1 MGKISTVRGLAL
13 AAVVLTLALVAEP
26 TLGQDP
32 AAELRTVSILP
43 SKGAAE
49 VRFVVSGGLD
59 KVVVS
64 DFPTTEPPGVVID
77 LAGVG
82 AGDAQAPSAT
92 AGDLI
97 QNILLE
103 PDSARGL
110 TRVRLILNEPA
121 TYAVTKEGG
130 AVVVRLKAGVAAG
143 ADPLAAAMSGDGTLD
158 DQVQRGQAAGA
169 VSGPSAVSGPALS
182 SLDFENLDAISRVV
196 IGTSGAMGYTT
207 SQPEPNL
214 IVVDIPGAQLP
225 SSLER
230 PLDTSNFISPVRMV
244 RAYRTRDGVRVAVSL
259 RRTTEYQV
267 VQGPD
272 NLLYVDVQVPADMI
286 QDRETARQGFSQAA
300 PSEPAQAGT
309 SQVLIGE
316 DGRTSDPRQVFGTG
330 QGAQSPGSVMAGSG
344 AFVLNSGSASTSNY
358 TGQRINLDLVD
369 ADIHS
374 VLRLISHVS
383 NLNIVAGDDVEGK
396 VTVRLIDVP
405 WDQALAAILQA
416 KGLGAQQF
424 GNIVRIAPIETIKA
438 EQQAAVEAQN
448 SEFQLQ
454 PLKLL
459 VVQLNYADAGD
470 LITQLG
476 KLMSERGT
484 VQVEERSNQLIIQDI
499 EERLAMLREL
509 LRTLDRPTPQ
519 VLIETRIV
527 ETSTNYTKDLGVQW
541 GGQIDASALTGFGTG
556 LFFPNSIGVSGGNT
570 TGAQSREVF
579 FERGQEN
586 LAVDLAPAGS
596 FGSLALNLGSVSGLI
611 NLDARFAAMESD
623 GWGEVIS
630 SPKVL
635 TMDNTAARIRQGA
648 RIPFLTASA
657 QGTQVQ
663 FVQAALEMVV
673 TPHITSDNKVFLQL
687 SISNNRADF
696 SNSVNGQPSIL
707 IKEAETQL
715 LVADGDTVVIG
726 GVYASEEGDAVNRIP
741 FISRIPLLGKL
752 FQQRTIKTTRTEML
766 VFVTPRIV
774 TRSK

>member
-1 MGKISTVRGLAL
+1 MGLRKTARGLA
-13 AAVVLTLALVAEP
+13 ATAVVLTLALAGQP
-26 TLGQDP
+26 LWGQDGTP
-32 AAELRTVSILP
+32 QISTVRIAP
-43 SKGAAE
+43 TKGAAE
-49 VRFVVSGGLD
+49 VRLQVSGSTQDL
-59 KVVVS
+59 VIS
-64 DFPTTEPPGVVID
+64 DFPTTEPPGVVVD
-77 LAGVG
+77 VVGLGVG
-82 AGDAQAPSAT
+82 DVQVPGAS
-92 AGDLI
+92 GDLVKSV
-97 QNILLE
+97 LLE
-103 PDSARGL
+103 PDAERGM
-110 TRVRLILNEPA
+110 TRVRLILSEA
-121 TYAVTKEGG
+121 AGYTVTKESG
-130 AVVVRLKAGVAAG
+130 AVVIRLTAG
-143 ADPLAAAMSGDGTLD
+143 ATAGSDPLAQALGGGGSLD

-169 VSGPSAVSGPALS
+169 VSGPSAVDGAALS
-182 SLDFENLDAISRVV
+182 SLDFENLDSVSRVV
-196 IGTSGAMGYTT
+196 IGTNGAMAYTS

-214 IVVDIPGAQLP
+214 VVVDIPGAQLP
-225 SSLER
+225 ESLER

-259 RRTTEYQV
+259 RRTTEWKV
-267 VQGPD
+267 VAGPD
-272 NLLYVDVQVPADMI
+272 NLLYVDVAVPADMI
-286 QDRETARQGFSQAA
+286 QDRETAKQGFSTAA
-300 PSEPAQAGT
+300 PSEPEQAGT
-309 SQVLIGE
+309 SQVLIGA
-316 DGRTSDPRQVFGTG
+316 DGKTSDPRQVFGTG

-344 AFVLNSGSASTSNY
+344 AFVLNTASASTSNY

-374 VLRLISHVS
+374 VFRLISHVS
-383 NLNIVAGDDVEGK
+383 NLNVVAGDDVNGK

-454 PLKLL
+454 PLKML
-459 VVQLNYADAGD
+459 VVQLNYADAD
-470 LITQLG
+470 ELVQQLSEF
-476 KLMSERGT
+476 MSERGT

-519 VLIETRIV
+519 VLIEARIV
-527 ETSTNYTKDLGVQW
+527 ETSTAYTKDLGVQW

-556 LFFPNSIGVSGGNT
+556 LFFPNSVGISGGQT
-570 TGAQSREVF
+570 TGQQAREVF
-579 FERGQEN
+579 FQRGQEN
-586 LAVDLAPAGS
+586 LAVDLAPAGT
-596 FGSLALNLGSVSGLI
+596 FGSLALSLGSVSGLI

-663 FVQAALEMVV
+663 FIQAALEMEV
-673 TPHITSDNKVFLQL
+673 TPHITSDNKIFLQL

-696 SNSVNGQPSIL
+696 SQSVNGQPAIL

-726 GVYASEEGDAVNRIP
+726 GVYASEDGDAVNRIP

-752 FQQRTIKTTRTEML
+752 FQQRTIKTTRSEML